1 MTLDFRRRSGAGSG
15 AGTLPAMPEAPPT
28 TETPAVRCARLTKR
42 FGATTAVDDVTLAVQ
57 QGEILALLGPSG
69 CGKTTFLRLVA
80 GFERADAGDIDLA
93 GRVVVGD
100 DTFVPPER
108 RRVGFVFQDYALF
121 PHLSVSANVGFGVE
135 PSLRATRTA
144 DTLGLV
150 GLGGLGD
157 RYPHELS
164 GGEQQRVAL
173 ARALAPGPA
182 IVLLDEPFSNLDADL
197 RERVRGEVRGILRTA
212 GASTVF
218 VTHDQEEAF
227 DIADR
232 IAVMNRGRIEQLG
245 RPEEIYHTP
254 QTRFV
259 ADFVGDADFLPAEV
273 TGDRLVTEL
282 GSYPLNGV
290 AVAPGGVE
298 IMLRPEDIELRPTDR
313 ADAPLVTARRFK
325 GPLSLSTVRLPTGR
339 VVTGAHSSQQI
350 FSPGQRVEVGF
361 LPDHLVLFRGEDRV
375 AWIPARVKTGT
386 D

>member
-1 MTLDFRRRSGAGSG
+1 MKGILGVRDAP
-15 AGTLPAMPEAPPT
+15 GTLGRVPSVHTIECMG
-28 TETPAVRCARLTKR
+28 LTKR
-42 FGATTAVDDVTLAVQ
+42 FGPVVATDRAALDVE

-69 CGKTTFLRLVA
+69 CGKTTFLRLIA
-80 GFERADAGDIDLA
+80 GFERPDAGTIAFA
-93 GRVVVGD
+93 GRVVAGPG
-100 DTFVPPER
+100 TFVLPER

-121 PHLSVSANVGFGVE
+121 PHLTVAGNVGFGVD
-135 PSLRATRTA
+135 RAERPDRVERTLA
-144 DTLGLV
+144 LV

-164 GGEQQRVAL
+164 GGQQQRVAL
-173 ARALAPGPA
+173 ARALAPRPE

-197 RERVRGEVRGILRTA
+197 RERVRGEVRAILRTA

-254 QTRFV
+254 ATRFV

-273 TGDRLVTEL
+273 AGDTLVTEL

-298 IMLRPEDIELRPTDR
+298 IMLRPEDIELRPTER
-313 ADAPLVTARRFK
+313 SDAPQVTARRFK

-339 VVTGAHSSQQI
+339 VVTGAHSSQEI
-350 FSPGQRVEVGF
+350 FSPGQRVDVGF

-375 AWIPARVKTGT
+375 AWVPTRVKTGT

>member
-1 MTLDFRRRSGAGSG
+1 DRGR
-15 AGTLPAMPEAPPT
+15 
-28 TETPAVRCARLTKR
+28 V
-42 FGATTAVDDVTLAVQ
+42 
-57 QGEILALLGPSG
+57 EI
-69 CGKTTFLRLVA
+69 
-80 GFERADAGDIDLA
+80 D
-93 GRVVVGD
+93 GRVVAGDGVWIGPDKRAVGM
-100 DTFVPPER
+100 
-108 RRVGFVFQDYALF
+108 VFQDYALF
-121 PHLSVSANVGFGVE
+121 PHLTVAANIGFGLARHERSARVGE
-135 PSLRATRTA
+135 VLE
-144 DTLGLV
+144 LV
-150 GLGGLGD
+150 GLAGLGG

-164 GGEQQRVAL
+164 GGQQQRVAL

-182 IVLLDEPFSNLDADL
+182 SVLLDEPFSNLDADL
-197 RERVRGEVRGILRTA
+197 RERVRGEVRAILRAA

-254 QTRFV
+254 ATRFV

-273 TGDRLVTEL
+273 AGDRLVTEL

-290 AVAPGGVE
+290 AVAPGPVE
-298 IMLRPEDIELRPTDR
+298 IMLRPEDIELEPTDR
-313 ADAPLVTARRFK
+313 SDASEVLARRFK
-325 GPLSLSTVRLPTGR
+325 GPLSLSTVRLATGR
-339 VVTGAHSSQQI
+339 VVTGAHSSQEI
-350 FSPGQRVEVGF
+350 FSPGQRVEVSF

>member
-1 MTLDFRRRSGAGSG
+1 MNAALGTRP
-15 AGTLPAMPEAPPT
+15 AGTLLPVPAPDL
-28 TETPAVRCARLTKR
+28 AVRSTGLTKR
-42 FGATTAVDDVTLAVQ
+42 FGSTVAVDGVTIAVEP
-57 QGEILALLGPSG
+57 GEILALLGPSG

-80 GFERADAGDIDLA
+80 GFERADKGEIELA
-93 GRVVVGD
+93 GRPVVGD
-100 DTFVPPER
+100 HVFVPPER

-121 PHLSVSANVGFGVE
+121 PHLSVTGNVGFGVE
-135 PSLRATRTA
+135 RNGRAERVA
-144 DTLGLV
+144 STLSLV

-164 GGEQQRVAL
+164 GGQQQRVAL

-197 RERVRGEVRGILRTA
+197 RERVRGEVRAILRTT
-212 GASTVF
+212 GTSSVF

-232 IAVMNRGRIEQLG
+232 IAVMNEGRIEQLG

-254 QTRFV
+254 ETRFV

-282 GSYPLNGV
+282 GAYPLNGV
-290 AVAPGGVE
+290 AVEPGEVE
-298 IMLRPEDIELRPTDR
+298 IMLRPEDIRLVRTRDR
-313 ADAPLVTARRFK
+313 SAPEVVGRRFK
-325 GPLSLSTVRLPTGR
+325 GVLSLSTVRLQTGR
-339 VVTGAHSSQQI
+339 IITGAHSSQEI
-350 FSPGQRVEVGF
+350 FTPSERVEIRF
-361 LPDHLVLFRGEDRV
+361 RPDHLVLFRGDRRV

>member
-1 MTLDFRRRSGAGSG
+1 MRIHLGVRAA
-15 AGTLPAMPEAPPT
+15 AGTLGRVRSVPT
-28 TETPAVRCARLTKR
+28 IECIGLTKR
-42 FGATTAVDDVTLAVQ
+42 FGSVVATDDASIAAE

-69 CGKTTFLRLVA
+69 CGKTTFLRLIA
-80 GFERADAGDIDLA
+80 GFERADAGTISFDGRTVA
-93 GRVVVGD
+93 GPG
-100 DTFVPPER
+100 TFVLPER

-121 PHLSVSANVGFGVE
+121 PHLTVAGNVGFGVDRDE
-135 PSLRATRTA
+135 RAKRVARTLA
-144 DTLGLV
+144 LV
-150 GLGGLGD
+150 GLSGLGD

-164 GGEQQRVAL
+164 GGQQQRVAL

-197 RERVRGEVRGILRTA
+197 RERVRSEVRAILRTA

-232 IAVMNRGRIEQLG
+232 IAVMNEGRIEQIG

-273 TGDRLVTEL
+273 TGDMLLTEL

-290 AVAPGGVE
+290 EVEPGLVE
-298 IMLRPEDIELRPTDR
+298 IMLRPEDIELTLTAR
-313 ADAPLVTARRFK
+313 ADAPEVLTRRFK
-325 GPLSLSTVRLPTGR
+325 GPLSLSMVRLATGR
-339 VVTGAHSSQQI
+339 VVTGAHSSQEI
-350 FSPGQRVEVGF
+350 LPPGHRVDVRFE
-361 LPDHLVLFRGEDRV
+361 PDHLVLFRGERRV
-375 AWIPARVKTGT
+375 AWIPARLKTGT

>member
-1 MTLDFRRRSGAGSG
+1 MRTALGARD
-15 AGTLPAMPEAPPT
+15 AGTLRPVTAHD
-28 TETPAVRCARLTKR
+28 PAVRCVGLTKR
-42 FGATTAVDDVTLAVQ
+42 FGPTVAVDDVTLDVEP
-57 QGEILALLGPSG
+57 GEILALLGPSG

-80 GFERADAGDIDLA
+80 GFERAETGTIELA
-93 GRVVVGD
+93 ARTVVGHHV
-100 DTFVPPER
+100 FVPPER

-121 PHLSVSANVGFGVE
+121 PHLSVADNVGFGVDRRSRAE
-135 PSLRATRTA
+135 RTSL
-144 DTLGLV
+144 TLALV

-164 GGEQQRVAL
+164 GGQQQRVAL

-197 RERVRGEVRGILRTA
+197 RERVRGEVRTILRTT
-212 GASTVF
+212 GSSTVF

-232 IAVMNRGRIEQLG
+232 IAVMNEGRIEQLG

-254 QTRFV
+254 ETRFV

-273 TGDRLVTEL
+273 TGAELVTEL
-282 GSYPLNGV
+282 GAYPMNGV
-290 AVAPGGVE
+290 DVEPGPVE